1 MYEVG
6 IVGGGISALHLGL
19 KLLAEGATATIFH
32 PHPIERVAG
41 GPLMNSVIHQAD
53 TVRREDEIGIS
64 FWDGPDVRR
73 SHGHDH
79 GVNIPGMEPLRFW
92 GSFQESGRGVDYRLM
107 LPRLMQAFAERG
119 GTLVEAA
126 PTAAA
131 LAELQERFDLVAVG
145 VGKWAAG
152 FTGLFDE
159 LGGINVHTEPAR
171 ALCCGLFD
179 GVGENDPSGV
189 ALGISP
195 VAGELVV
202 IPIHGADGPT
212 YALLF
217 ENLPD
222 GPTAELAELDRDA
235 DPEGFDRRVLAALEE
250 YWPHTFDRVDPDTFG
265 LHRDLDLLQGKFRPV
280 ARRSYAMRDTE
291 TPVMAIGDVR
301 VTVDP
306 VTGAGANLASFGAWT
321 LAEQI
326 VAHDGPFDEAFA
338 VAYEE
343 TVMPRT
349 KATVGFNN
357 LVLQPPDYFVGLL
370 LEMAGNRS
378 LCDEFTEGFCDP
390 EHLWFECVQDAATA
404 ASFAARHHDAVAAG

>member
-19 KLLAEGATATIFH
+19 KLLAEGASATILH
-32 PHPIERVAG
+32 PQPIDQVAG
-41 GPLMNSVIHQAD
+41 GRLMNSVIHQAD

-79 GVNIPGMEPLRFW
+79 GLCIPGLEPVRFW
-92 GSFQESGRGVDYRLM
+92 GSFKESGRGVDYRLM
-107 LPRLMQAFAERG
+107 LPRLMEAFAERG

-126 PTAAA
+126 PTAAD
-131 LAELQERFDLVAVG
+131 LAELQEQFDLVAVG
-145 VGKWAAG
+145 VGKSAAG

-159 LGGINVHTEPAR
+159 LDDMNVHDGPAR

-195 VAGELVV
+195 LAGELVV
-202 IPIHGADGPT
+202 IPIHGADGPI

-222 GPTAELAELDRDA
+222 GPTADLAELDRDS
-235 DPEGFDRRVLAALEE
+235 DPKGFDRRVLAALEE

-265 LHRDLDLLQGKFRPV
+265 LHGGRDLLQGRFRPV
-280 ARRSYAMRDTE
+280 ARHSYAMRDTG
-291 TPVMAIGDVR
+291 TPIMAIGDVR
-301 VTVDP
+301 VTLDP

-326 VAHDGPFDEAFA
+326 VAHEGPFDEAFA
-338 VAYEE
+338 AAYEGA
-343 TVMPRT
+343 VMPRT
-349 KATVGFNN
+349 EATIGFNN
-357 LVLQPPDYFVGLL
+357 LVLRPPDYFAGLL
-370 LEMAGNRS
+370 VEMAGNRS
-378 LCDEFTEGFCDP
+378 LCDEFTDGFCDP
-390 EHLWFECVQDAATA
+390 EHLWFDCVQDAATA
-404 ASFAARHHDAVAAG
+404 TAFAARHQGAVAAG